1 MVVNL
6 QLCTRGWAQRLR
18 LVSLAPRPCGK
29 AGCAAAQ
36 LVSTGAIA
44 CAEAGSHQR
53 PNRHA
58 ELGRDM
64 FRALERLLAD
74 PAASR
79 GQRLLARRIHPRRA
93 PPMDSCSA
101 AARLTGWSP

>member
-1 MVVNL
+1 MRAA
-6 QLCTRGWAQRLR
+6 LCHPVGGLRSHAPKRL
-18 LVSLAPRPCGK
+18 
-29 AGCAAAQ
+29 GCAAQ
-36 LVSTGAIA
+36 LVSTGAIE

-64 FRALERLLAD
+64 FRCLERLLAD

-79 GQRLLARRIHPRRA
+79 AQRLLSRRIHTKRA
-93 PPMDSCSA
+93 PCA
-101 AARLTGWSP
+101 CTAGTQTCCGAAECTAARSF

>member
-1 MVVNL
+1 
-6 QLCTRGWAQRLR
+6 
-18 LVSLAPRPCGK
+18 
-29 AGCAAAQ
+29 